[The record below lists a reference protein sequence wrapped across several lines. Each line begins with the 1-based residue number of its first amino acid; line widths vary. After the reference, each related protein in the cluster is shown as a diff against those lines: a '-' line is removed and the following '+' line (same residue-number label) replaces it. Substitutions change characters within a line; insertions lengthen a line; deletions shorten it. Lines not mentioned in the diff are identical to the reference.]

1 MIPFYAEELGN
12 INILRATVWTEK
24 DINLAESLEV
34 KTNILSFNSKTIA
47 DVSTVGLSISAENL
61 VVSHINNTGNDLRA
75 WEVKIY
81 LTGRNQQL
89 RSQQTEAKEWWNT
102 TYLKS
107 RVDECEAFTCKMC
120 KTPLF
125 SVDKEYKLKDLP
137 SEHWYELI
145 ECWICHETN
154 PDEHRTRMKPILAR
168 PQLILVGST
177 YFLLHTDDISK
188 ENIEIDKEVS
198 KRLDWGRGT
207 ITKWTAVNCK
217 SCQHA
222 VGEGQFCMEGKK
234 NFNSP
239 AYLHLLKT
247 NK

>member
-107 RVDECEAFTCKMC
+107 RVDECEAFT
-120 KTPLF
+120 
-125 SVDKEYKLKDLP
+125 
-137 SEHWYELI
+137 
-145 ECWICHETN
+145 
-154 PDEHRTRMKPILAR
+154 
-168 PQLILVGST
+168 
-177 YFLLHTDDISK
+177 
-188 ENIEIDKEVS
+188 
-198 KRLDWGRGT
+198 
-207 ITKWTAVNCK
+207 
-217 SCQHA
+217 
-222 VGEGQFCMEGKK
+222 
-234 NFNSP
+234 
-239 AYLHLLKT
+239 
-247 NK
+247 